1 MDIITV
7 RQAFAEEL
15 RYVAHIRL
23 DAVIAAFAAVPR
35 ERFLGSPPWRVYDQD
50 TGEYWTVPLADPA
63 AAYHNVL
70 FAIDTDR
77 GINNG
82 QPEFWARL
90 FDRLGIRAGETV
102 VHVGAGLGYYTAI
115 IAELTG
121 PTGHVLA
128 IEVDAELAKQARANL
143 AGIGNVQLETADGSS
158 FDPGLADVV
167 VVNAGATHPL
177 PLWLDILRPG
187 GRLLLPLTPDAGLGT
202 VFRVE
207 RLGATQRYAAS
218 AASGVGIYP
227 CIGART
233 PQAGRALGRAL
244 AGGGQRF
251 VRSLR
256 RDTHARE
263 TECWLHGD
271 GYCLSLRL
279 A

>member
-1 MDIITV
+1 VDMVTV
-7 RQAFAEEL
+7 RQRFADEL
-15 RYVAHIRL
+15 RYVAHVRS
-23 DAVIAAFAAVPR
+23 DRVIAAFAAVPR
-35 ERFLGSPPWRVYDQD
+35 ERFLGSPPWRVYDQF
-50 TGEYWTVPLADPA
+50 TGEYWTVPSADPT

-70 FAIDTDR
+70 YAIDTER
-77 GINNG
+77 GLNNG

-90 FDRLGIRAGETV
+90 FDRLTIRAGDAI
-102 VHVGAGLGYYTAI
+102 VHIGAGLGYYTAI

-128 IEVDAELAKQARANL
+128 LEVDPELAKQARANL

-158 FDPGLADVV
+158 FDPGPSDVV

-177 PLWLDILRPG
+177 PLWLNILRPG
-187 GRLLLPLTPDAGLGT
+187 GRLLLPLTPDGGLGT
-202 VFRVE
+202 VFRFE
-207 RLGATQRYAAS
+207 RLDATQRYAAS
-218 AASGVGIYP
+218 AASSVGIYP
-227 CIGART
+227 CRGART
-233 PQAGRALGRAL
+233 PEAGRALARAL

-256 RDTHARE
+256 RDTHACE

-271 GYCLSLRL
+271 GYCLSLRP